1 LPDEEGELFGTS
13 KSYEYEVMRM
23 KMELR
28 KMELEVESRRVEAEF
43 ERETRRMEIEF
54 ELEKQKMETEIRLA
68 ELRAQGSAAV
78 DPSDPGL
85 NNTQDGVA
93 VRVPGIDNSLAGRTK
108 RFGDTLRHVLPQMP
122 TEHAELPQFFDTVEK
137 LSYLRGA

>member
-1 LPDEEGELFGTS
+1 
-13 KSYEYEVMRM
+13 M

-28 KMELEVESRRVEAEF
+28 KMELEVESRRVEAEV
-43 ERETRRMEIEF
+43 EQETRRMEIEF

-68 ELRAQGSAAV
+68 ELRTQGSAAV

-85 NNTQDGVA
+85 NNTQDGA
-93 VRVPGIDNSLAGRTK
+93 AARVPGIDNSLAGRTK

-122 TEHAELPQFFDTVEK
+122 TEHA
-137 LSYLRGA
+137 LSLIHISEPTRPY

>member
-1 LPDEEGELFGTS
+1 
-13 KSYEYEVMRM
+13 M